1 MNDDA
6 SMNVLRLSSKR
17 HVGLWIGGIIVVVI
31 AVVALLSL
39 VWTPYDPAA
48 IAIDS
53 KLLSPSWQHW
63 LGTDQLGRDT
73 LSMAMAGAVASM
85 SVSLGAVGL
94 GLLFGVPLGSLAAAR
109 RGIVGDTIMRAN
121 DFVFAFPVLIVAI
134 LLRISLGPGVLNVM
148 IAIGL
153 FNTAVFARVA
163 YGAALPL
170 WTKDFILAAR
180 AAGKSNVAI
189 AFEHVL
195 PNMANGL
202 IVQATVQLS
211 LGILAEAALSYLGF
225 GVQPPMQSWGRMLAE
240 APTLMLIAPRLA
252 IVPGSMIVIAVMALN
267 MLGDGLRDRFDPRLS
282 REQR

>member
-1 MNDDA
+1 MSSVA
-6 SMNVLRLSSKR
+6 SENATCVPPKR
-17 HVGLWIGGIIVVVI
+17 HVGLWIGGGIVAAI
-31 AVVALLSL
+31 TVVALLSL

-48 IAIDS
+48 IAIDK
-53 KLLSPSWQHW
+53 KLLSPSWGYW

-73 LSMAMAGAVASM
+73 LSMTMAGTVASM

-109 RGIVGDTIMRAN
+109 RGIVGDAIMRAN

-180 AAGKSNVAI
+180 AAGKSKAAI

-195 PNMANGL
+195 PNMTNGL

-252 IVPGSMIVIAVMALN
+252 IVPGLMIVIAVMALN
-267 MLGDGLRDRFDPRLS
+267 MLGDGLRDRLDPRLS
-282 REQR
+282 RER